1 MILKIMDDLLI
12 LPGAVKNR
20 NQFWWQRLSRSKIG
34 KWLHLNITFAYVK
47 KEFNGFA
54 SPAIFL
60 CFDDLNFFRVA
71 FVIVFEPRARLT
83 TSARSRELSDVC
95 FVYIFLAWRRL
106 GVLSLFCRNLSV
118 VNPILTPISF
128 EQRLQGYLNTVNGS
142 FWMAFKKLLLLVW
155 LFGHLWDD
163 FLFPAYVR
171 VKVRFLCVLTPG
183 VPPFC
188 PLWGK
193 PNLKK
198 SL

>member
-1 MILKIMDDLLI
+1 MAK
-12 LPGAVKNR
+12 AVKIKNR
-20 NQFWWQRLSRSKIG
+20 QVASPEYHICLRQ
-34 KWLHLNITFAYVK
+34 
-47 KEFNGFA
+47 EFNGF
-54 SPAIFL
+54 
-60 CFDDLNFFRVA
+60 
-71 FVIVFEPRARLT
+71 
-83 TSARSRELSDVC
+83 SD
-95 FVYIFLAWRRL
+95 F
-106 GVLSLFCRNLSV
+106 SLFWILMIWIFSALRLLLFCFRTMRALDHERAHSRKFCLHFFSVKKARRFVSFLPQRNLSV

-193 PNLKK
+193 PNFKK